1 MKVSKETKA
10 ILKGQGYDSLGE
22 YLENLAEDYG
32 VDIETV
38 YTMADLLGETELFD
52 GLVSMIGDM

>member
-1 MKVSKETKA
+1 MKISKET
-10 ILKGQGYDSLGE
+10 LQVLEDQGYENLNE
-22 YLENLAEDYG
+22 YLENVSEDYG

>member
-1 MKVSKETKA
+1 MKLSKETKA
-10 ILKGQGYDSLGE
+10 IIKGQGYENLGE
-22 YLENLAEDYG
+22 YLESLSENYD
-32 VDIETV
+32 VDLEIV